1 MAPVRINDA
10 LTEALDAIGD
20 DPVYAEARQHLD
32 EATRL
37 LDGGTTAEVQAAL
50 DRGIAAMDAACP
62 I

>member
-1 MAPVRINDA
+1 MRINDA
-10 LTEALDAIGD
+10 LAEALDAIGD
-20 DPVYAEARQHLD
+20 DPTYAEARRHLD

-50 DRGIAAMDAACP
+50 ERGLAAMDAACP